1 MKFISSIYNLLLIF
15 ISWFTNIF
23 TSRTPVKVTSP
34 SVWDELARKNKALN
48 PVKWKKMMH
57 KLKSKN
63 GQGKG
68 FKNFGTFSPVK
79 PFMCRH
85 KAF

>member
-1 MKFISSIYNLLLIF
+1 MKFISSIYDLLTMF
-15 ISWFTNIF
+15 VSWFLNIF
-23 TSRTPVKVTSP
+23 KSKPIIKQT
-34 SVWDELARKNKALN
+34 SVWDQLARKDKPLN
-48 PVKWKKMMH
+48 PVKWNKMIH

-68 FKNFGTFSPVK
+68 FKHFGTFSPVK
-79 PFMCRH
+79 PFMYRH